1 MKKISALI
9 LSMALCV
16 GMLTG
21 CGGNSGKPAASAPA
35 ASAPAASAP
44 AASTPSA
51 EPTSNWPNGTVTLLC
66 GFGAGGSSDIETR
79 SLATYLEKVTG
90 GTFVVQN
97 ITGANGWM
105 AWDQLLHSDP
115 DGQTISM
122 VNTPALFYDYL
133 DPSQGHSETMDDF
146 DFICNEVIDFGVLV
160 CKKGTYANMDEFMA
174 AAKADGGVTVADV
187 GANSNKHI
195 ATIEMGLN
203 NTDATLTPVHQ
214 SGWADNYAA
223 LLGGT
228 VDAISAVYGDVASIL
243 AEDELTVLC
252 VFNEERVDVLPDVP
266 TCEEAGYGP
275 VYEAPARGYMLP
287 LGVDAATKEAIVAA
301 FDAAINDPDHVAELE
316 SMGLIVNYKEGDEY
330 VNFLK
335 SQETTVEALKP
346 QLGWE

>member
-9 LSMALCV
+9 LSFAMCIGLLA
-16 GMLTG
+16 G
-21 CGGNSGKPAASAPA
+21 CGGSGAASSATPSGTDKPASSGTA
-35 ASAPAASAP
+35 A
-44 AASTPSA
+44 TT
-51 EPTSNWPNGTVTLLC
+51 TSNWPNGTVTLLC

-105 AWDQLLHSDP
+105 AWDQLLNSDA
-115 DGQTISM
+115 DGQTIAM

-133 DPSQGHSETMDDF
+133 DPSQGHKETMDDF

-160 CKKGTYANMDEFMA
+160 CKKGTYADMDEFMA
-174 AAKADGGVTVADV
+174 AAKSAGGVTVADV

-203 NTDATLTPVHQ
+203 NAGTTLTSVHQ
-214 SGWADNYAA
+214 AGWADNYAA

-228 VDAISAVYGDVASIL
+228 VDAVSAVYGDVASIL
-243 AEDELTVLC
+243 ADGELTVLC

-316 SMGLIVNYKEGDEY
+316 SMGLIVNYMEGDEY
-330 VNFLK
+330 VDFLK
-335 SQETTVEALKP
+335 SQETTVKALKP

>member
-9 LSMALCV
+9 LSFAMCIGLLA
-16 GMLTG
+16 G
-21 CGGNSGKPAASAPA
+21 CGGSGD
-35 ASAPAASAP
+35 
-44 AASTPSA
+44 ASTAAPS
-51 EPTSNWPNGTVTLLC
+51 TSSDKSVSTGTTIAKWPNGTVTLLC

-79 SLATYLEKVTG
+79 TLATYLEKVTG

-105 AWDQLLHSDP
+105 AWDQLLHSDA
-115 DGQTISM
+115 DGQTIAM

-133 DPSQGHSETMDDF
+133 DPSQGHKETMDDF

-160 CKKGTYANMDEFMA
+160 CKKGAYADMDEFMA

-187 GANSNKHI
+187 GANGNKHI
-195 ATIEMGLN
+195 ATIELGLN
-203 NTDATLTPVHQ
+203 NTDATLTAIHQ
-214 SGWADNYAA
+214 SGWGDNYAA

-228 VDAISAVYGDVASIL
+228 VDAVSAVYGDIASVL
-243 AEDELTVLC
+243 AEDEMTVLC

-275 VYEAPARGYMLP
+275 VYEAPARGYMMP
-287 LGVDAATKEAIVAA
+287 LGVDPAVKEAIVDA
-301 FDAAINDPDHVAELE
+301 FDAAVNHPDHVAELE
-316 SMGLIVNYKEGDEY
+316 GMGLIVNYKEGDEY
-330 VNFLK
+330 VDFLK